1 MKIDNSVYIQT
12 KTHIDGMGIEK
23 YLNELLMCKNHPKW
37 FEALLEFTDDP
48 ELIFKIEEGIL
59 KSV

>member
-1 MKIDNSVYIQT
+1 
-12 KTHIDGMGIEK
+12 MGIEK